1 MSLLGEITSINFF
14 LSADYGAGKGYNHIC
29 TIEINKV
36 FKSTREITAFY
47 NTVNYP
53 LEYSSAIKSYVNCG
67 YYIGLRKSNTM
78 RGWYNELTR

>member
-36 FKSTREITAFY
+36 FHSMRDITAFY
-47 NTVNYP
+47 NTISYP
-53 LEYSSAIKSYVNCG
+53 LEHSSTVKSRISYG
-67 YYIGLRKSNTM
+67 YYIGLRKGNTIQ
-78 RGWYNELTR
+78 GWYNELT